1 MIKTF
6 IREDLLNEIKKI
18 FDIRELNYV
27 RARETSYGTSSLIFN
42 AEGRIII
49 IEFDK
54 DDNYYYIYESGCFF
68 IVESIIQLSITDEE
82 TCLELDE
89 TIIKFP
95 GKAFDFTMELILL
108 AMENPE

>member
-18 FDIRELNYV
+18 FNIEKLNYV

-54 DDNYYYIYESGCFF
+54 DDNCYYIYESGCFF
-68 IVESIIQLSITDEE
+68 IIETIIQLYTTKKE
-82 TCLELDE
+82 TCLKLDE
-89 TIIKFP
+89 TIIKLP
-95 GKAFDFTMELILL
+95 GKAFDFTQELVLL
-108 AMENPE
+108 AMENR

>member
-1 MIKTF
+1 MF

-18 FDIRELNYV
+18 FKIKELNYIE
-27 RARETSYGTSSLIFN
+27 ARETSYGTSSLLFDS
-42 AEGRIII
+42 EGRTIV

-68 IVESIIQLSITDEE
+68 IVESIVQLYIRDEE

-89 TIIKFP
+89 IIIKFP
-95 GKAFDFTMELILL
+95 GKAFDFTKELVLL
-108 AMENPE
+108 AMEKS

>member
-1 MIKTF
+1 MF
-6 IREDLLNEIKKI
+6 IREDLLNEIKKV
-18 FDIRELNYV
+18 FDIKELDYMK
-27 RARETSYGTSSLIFN
+27 ATKTSYSTSSLIFN

-68 IVESIIQLSITDEE
+68 IVESIIQLYTTDEK

-89 TIIKFP
+89 TVIKLP
-95 GKAFDFTMELILL
+95 GKAFDFTGELVLL
-108 AMENPE
+108 VMENS

>member
-18 FDIRELNYV
+18 FNIEELNYV

-42 AEGRIII
+42 SEGRIII

-54 DDNYYYIYESGCFF
+54 DDNCYYIYESGCFF
-68 IVESIIQLSITDEE
+68 IVESIVQLYTTKKE
-82 TCLELDE
+82 TCLKLDE
-89 TIIKFP
+89 TIIKLP
-95 GKAFDFTMELILL
+95 GKAFDFTQELVLL
-108 AMENPE
+108 AMENR

>member
-18 FDIRELNYV
+18 FNIKKLNYTK
-27 RARETSYGTSSLIFN
+27 AIKTSYGTSSLVFN

-54 DDNYYYIYESGCFF
+54 DDNCYYIYESGCFF
-68 IVESIIQLSITDEE
+68 IVESIIQLYTTEKE
-82 TCLELDE
+82 TCLEFDE
-89 TIIKFP
+89 TVIKLP

-108 AMENPE
+108 AMENR

>member
-18 FDIRELNYV
+18 FNIEKLNYV

-42 AEGRIII
+42 SEGRIII

-54 DDNYYYIYESGCFF
+54 DDNCYYIYESGCFF
-68 IVESIIQLSITDEE
+68 IVETIIQLYTTDEE
-82 TCLELDE
+82 TCLEFDKAF
-89 TIIKFP
+89 IKLP
-95 GKAFDFTMELILL
+95 GKAFDFTKELVLL
-108 AMENPE
+108 AMENR